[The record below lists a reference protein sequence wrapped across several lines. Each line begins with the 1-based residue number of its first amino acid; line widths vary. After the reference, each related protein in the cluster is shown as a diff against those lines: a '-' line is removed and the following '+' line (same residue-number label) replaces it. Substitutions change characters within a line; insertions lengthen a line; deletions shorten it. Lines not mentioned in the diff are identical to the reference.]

1 MIFDFMPNVVEFT
14 PILLEG
20 AVITVQVTLSALVL
34 SSVLGFGLALMRVSR
49 FRLLSIIA
57 KGAVNLTRGIPILVI
72 LFYVY
77 FVLPELGIQLSAFQ
91 AGTIGLGVAY
101 SAYMAEVFRSGIEAV
116 DPGQIEAAQSIG
128 MKRGMIMRRVI
139 APQAFKISL
148 PPYGNNLIMLLKD
161 SSQTSTITVAELTL
175 QTKLIAASSFQ
186 NLTVFSM
193 GAVGY
198 LILSIPLIIL
208 VSKLEKKMGGRK

>member
-1 MIFDFMPNVVEFT
+1 MTFDFMPDVVEFA
-14 PILLEG
+14 PILLKG
-20 AVITVQVTLSALVL
+20 AFITVQVTLASLIL
-34 SSVLGFGLALMRVSR
+34 STVLGFGWALMRVSR
-49 FRLLSIIA
+49 FRLLAGFA
-57 KGAVNLTRGIPILVI
+57 KGAVNIIRGIPILVI
-72 LFYVY
+72 LFYAY

-91 AGTIGLGVAY
+91 AGTVGLGLAY

-128 MKRGMIMRRVI
+128 MKRGMIMLRVI

-148 PPYGNNLIMLLKD
+148 PPYGNTLIMLLKD
-161 SSQTSTITVAELTL
+161 SSQTSTITIAELTL
-175 QTKLIAASSFQ
+175 QTKLIAASSFK

-193 GAVGY
+193 GAIGY

-208 VSKLEKKMGGRK
+208 VSKLEKKMGRKK

>member
-1 MIFDFMPNVVEFT
+1 MTFDFIPDVIEFA
-14 PILLEG
+14 PILLKG
-20 AVITVQVTLSALVL
+20 AIITVQVTLAALVL
-34 SSVLGFGLALMRVSR
+34 SSVLGFGWALMRVSR
-49 FRLLSIIA
+49 FRPLAGFA
-57 KGAVNLTRGIPILVI
+57 KGAVNMIRGIPILVI
-72 LFYVY
+72 LFYTY

-91 AGTIGLGVAY
+91 AGTIGLGIAY

-161 SSQTSTITVAELTL
+161 SSQASTITVAELTL
-175 QTKLIAASSFQ
+175 QTKLIAASSFK

-193 GAVGY
+193 GAIGY

-208 VSKLEKKMGGRK
+208 VSKLEKKMGRKK